1 MPINQVPVNGLFL
14 SVVPN
19 ESGKRLDVNAELDGK
34 EMTVASV
41 NAYDDAGKPVFE
53 IKLFDKLKNELAV
66 EDDCPDSAR
75 LSGRF
80 CGIDD
85 RFIPVYNERDWEDG
99 MIPLRPAS
107 DDRITSV
114 KLQDGSNIIRVSAW
128 MMQRRPELYV
138 GVTTG
143 GGRWIQNLFR
153 VVVYPITKKKDG
165 HSVGIRVQ
173 LFSNKERMYFE
184 RARFHI

>member
-1 MPINQVPVNGLFL
+1 MPISQVPVNGLFL

-99 MIPLRPAS
+99 MIPLRPVSNERMA
-107 DDRITSV
+107 SV
-114 KLQDGSNIIRVSAW
+114 KLKDGSDSIRVSAW

-184 RARFHI
+184 RVRFHI